1 MLKLLIIAID
11 SMLISNIVL
20 MRFLGI
26 CPYIGVSKK
35 QETAAGMGFAVIF
48 VMVMATLI
56 SYLLQ
61 IYVLNPLKLEYLQT
75 IVFIFVIAALVQIVE
90 ITMKKIAPTLFDALG
105 IYLPLI
111 TTNCTILGVAILNIQ
126 KNYNLIETIVF
137 SLSTGIGYFIAIYL
151 FAGIREKLDWA
162 DVPEP
167 FKGPA
172 IGIITA
178 GLMSLAFFGFTG
190 LVKM

>member
-11 SMLISNIVL
+11 SMLISNIIL
-20 MRFLGI
+20 MKFLGI
-26 CPYIGVSKK
+26 CAYIGVSKK

-56 SYLLQ
+56 SYILQ
-61 IYVLNPLKLEYLQT
+61 IYVLNPLKLQYLQT

-90 ITMKKIAPTLFDALG
+90 ITMKKIAPALFEALG

-151 FAGIREKLDWA
+151 FAGIREKMEWA
-162 DVPEP
+162 DIPEP

>member
-1 MLKLLIIAID
+1 
-11 SMLISNIVL
+11 MLISNIIL
-20 MRFLGI
+20 MKFLGI
-26 CPYIGVSKK
+26 CAYIGVSKK

-61 IYVLNPLKLEYLQT
+61 IYVLNPLKLQYLQT

-90 ITMKKIAPTLFDALG
+90 ITMKKIAPALFEALG

-126 KNYNLIETIVF
+126 KNYNLMETIVF

-151 FAGIREKLDWA
+151 FAGIREKMEWA
-162 DVPEP
+162 DIPEP

>member
-11 SMLISNIVL
+11 SMLISNIIL
-20 MRFLGI
+20 MKFLGI
-26 CPYIGVSKK
+26 CAYIGVSKK

-90 ITMKKIAPTLFDALG
+90 ITMKKIAPALFEALG

-126 KNYNLIETIVF
+126 KNYNLMETIVF

-151 FAGIREKLDWA
+151 FAGIREKMEWA
-162 DVPEP
+162 DIPEP

>member
-1 MLKLLIIAID
+1 MLKLLIITID
-11 SMLISNIVL
+11 SMLISNIIL
-20 MRFLGI
+20 IKFLGI
-26 CPYIGVSKK
+26 CAYIGVSKK

-48 VMVMATLI
+48 VMVMATII
-56 SYLLQ
+56 SYLLK
-61 IYVLNPLKLEYLQT
+61 IYILNPLKLEYLQT

-90 ITMKKIAPTLFDALG
+90 ITMKKIAPALFDALG

-111 TTNCTILGVAILNIQ
+111 TTNCTILGVALLNIQ
-126 KNYNLIETIVF
+126 KNYNFIETLIF

-162 DVPEP
+162 DVPQP
-167 FKGPA
+167 FKGSA

-178 GLMSLAFFGFTG
+178 GLMSLAFFGFSG

>member
-1 MLKLLIIAID
+1 MVKLIILAID

-56 SYLLQ
+56 SFFIQKGILDP
-61 IYVLNPLKLEYLQT
+61 LNLGYLQT
-75 IVFIFVIAALVQIVE
+75 IVFILVIAALVQMLEV
-90 ITMKKIAPTLFDALG
+90 TLKKIAPALFHALG

-111 TTNCTILGVAILNIQ
+111 TTNCTILGVAILTIQ
-126 KNYNLIETIVF
+126 KNFNFIEALVF
-137 SLSTGIGYFIAIYL
+137 SFSTGIGYLIAIYI
-151 FAGIREKLDWA
+151 FAGIRERLEWSDIPK
-162 DVPEP
+162 P
-167 FKGPA
+167 FQGAA

-178 GLMSLAFFGFTG
+178 GLLSLAFFGFTG
-190 LVKM
+190 LVKL

>member
-1 MLKLLIIAID
+1 MLKLLIITID

-20 MRFLGI
+20 IKFLGI
-26 CPYIGVSKK
+26 CAYIGVSKK

-48 VMVMATLI
+48 VMVMATI
-56 SYLLQ
+56 TSYLLQ
-61 IYVLNPLKLEYLQT
+61 IYILNPLKLEYLQT

-90 ITMKKIAPTLFDALG
+90 ITMKKIAPALFDALG

-111 TTNCTILGVAILNIQ
+111 TTNCTILGVALLNIQ
-126 KNYNLIETIVF
+126 KNYNFIETVVF

-162 DVPEP
+162 DIPEP
-167 FKGPA
+167 FKGAA

>member
-1 MLKLLIIAID
+1 MLKLLIITID
-11 SMLISNIVL
+11 SMLISNIIL
-20 MRFLGI
+20 IKFLGI
-26 CPYIGVSKK
+26 CAYIGVSKK

-48 VMVMATLI
+48 VMVMATII
-56 SYLLQ
+56 SYLLK
-61 IYVLNPLKLEYLQT
+61 IYILNPLKLEYLQT

-90 ITMKKIAPTLFDALG
+90 ITMKKIAPALFDALG

-111 TTNCTILGVAILNIQ
+111 TTNCTILGVALLNIQ
-126 KNYNLIETIVF
+126 KNYNFIETLVF

-162 DVPEP
+162 DVPQP
-167 FKGPA
+167 FKGSA

-178 GLMSLAFFGFTG
+178 GLMSLAFFGFSG

>member
-1 MLKLLIIAID
+1 MVKLIILAID

-56 SYLLQ
+56 SFFIQKGILDP
-61 IYVLNPLKLEYLQT
+61 LNLGYLQT
-75 IVFIFVIAALVQIVE
+75 IVFILVIAALVQMLEV
-90 ITMKKIAPTLFDALG
+90 TMKKIAPALFDALG

-111 TTNCTILGVAILNIQ
+111 TTNCTILGVAILTIQ
-126 KNYNLIETIVF
+126 KNFNFIEALIF
-137 SLSTGIGYFIAIYL
+137 SFSTGIGYLIAIYI
-151 FAGIREKLDWA
+151 FAGIRERLEWSDIPK
-162 DVPEP
+162 P
-167 FKGPA
+167 FQGAA

-178 GLMSLAFFGFTG
+178 GLLSMAFFGFSG
-190 LVKM
+190 LVKL

>member
-1 MLKLLIIAID
+1 MVKLIILAID

-56 SYLLQ
+56 SFFIQKGILDP
-61 IYVLNPLKLEYLQT
+61 LNLGYLQT
-75 IVFIFVIAALVQIVE
+75 IVFILVIAALVQMLEV
-90 ITMKKIAPTLFDALG
+90 TMKKIAPALFDALG

-111 TTNCTILGVAILNIQ
+111 TTNCTILGVAILTIQ
-126 KNYNLIETIVF
+126 KNFNFIEALIF
-137 SLSTGIGYFIAIYL
+137 SFSTGIGYLIAIYI
-151 FAGIREKLDWA
+151 FAGIRERLEWSDIPK
-162 DVPEP
+162 P
-167 FKGPA
+167 FQGAA

-178 GLMSLAFFGFTG
+178 GLLSLAFFGFTG
-190 LVKM
+190 LVKL

>member
-1 MLKLLIIAID
+1 MVKLIILAID

-56 SYLLQ
+56 SFFIQKGILDP
-61 IYVLNPLKLEYLQT
+61 LNLGYLQT
-75 IVFIFVIAALVQIVE
+75 IVFILVIAALVQMLEV
-90 ITMKKIAPTLFDALG
+90 TMKKIAPALFDALG

-111 TTNCTILGVAILNIQ
+111 TTNCTILGVAILTIQ
-126 KNYNLIETIVF
+126 KNFNLVEALVF
-137 SLSTGIGYFIAIYL
+137 SFSTGIGYLIAIYI
-151 FAGIREKLDWA
+151 FAGIRERLEWSDIPK
-162 DVPEP
+162 P
-167 FKGPA
+167 FQGAA

-178 GLMSLAFFGFTG
+178 GLLSLAFFGFTG
-190 LVKM
+190 LVKL

>member
-90 ITMKKIAPTLFDALG
+90 ITMKKIAPALFEALG

-151 FAGIREKLDWA
+151 FAGIREKLEWA
-162 DVPEP
+162 DIPEP

>member
-90 ITMKKIAPTLFDALG
+90 ITMKKIAPALFEALG

-137 SLSTGIGYFIAIYL
+137 SFSTGIGYFIAIYL
-151 FAGIREKLDWA
+151 FAGIREKLEWA
-162 DVPEP
+162 DIPEP

>member
-11 SMLISNIVL
+11 SMLISNIIL
-20 MRFLGI
+20 MKFLGI
-26 CPYIGVSKK
+26 CAYIGVSKK

-61 IYVLNPLKLEYLQT
+61 IYVLNPLKLQYLQT

-90 ITMKKIAPTLFDALG
+90 ITMKKIAPALFEALG

-126 KNYNLIETIVF
+126 KNYNLMETIVF

-151 FAGIREKLDWA
+151 FAGIREKMEWA
-162 DVPEP
+162 DIPEP